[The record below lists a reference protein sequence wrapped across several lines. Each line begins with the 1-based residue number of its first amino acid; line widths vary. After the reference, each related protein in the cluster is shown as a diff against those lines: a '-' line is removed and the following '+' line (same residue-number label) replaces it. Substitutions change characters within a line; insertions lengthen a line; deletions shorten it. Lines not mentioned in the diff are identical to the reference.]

1 MRTFT
6 NQQIENLTEAQIE
19 LMSGAELASV
29 YNVLAQ
35 KLGIGTI
42 KKFTDRPTGIKRV
55 LAIVATAKAAAA
67 KNAAKPAKPAK
78 PAKSA
83 AKADRKASVSGTIQS
98 LISAGKTNAEIWDD
112 VKVQF
117 NMDDSKKYYP
127 AWNRSMMVRKGLIA
141 KSVAA

>member
-35 KLGIGTI
+35 KFGVGTI

-55 LAIVATAKAAAA
+55 LAIVAAAKSAAA
-67 KNAAKPAKPAK
+67 KKVAK

-83 AKADRKASVSGTIQS
+83 AKADRKVSVSGAIQS

>member
-78 PAKSA
+78 SA